1 MEHPEM
7 GVFPFKMTRRPADLT
22 STGGARPMRRLVP
35 LLLALAFLATLPAGA
50 EIYHWTD
57 ARGRT
62 HFSQDLGRVPPE
74 HRAAARAAASSPRS
88 DRVQRYS
95 SGGSSRAMSGGP
107 SRRSASLG
115 SARTLSIPFESR
127 NNLMFVQVRL
137 NDRVSAPFVVD
148 TGASMITLP
157 RALAD
162 RLGIRVGPQ
171 TRRERF
177 TTANGDIWEP
187 IIRLDSVEVGGARA
201 EGIDASISSTM
212 QVGLLG
218 GSFFNNFVYRV
229 DAASGRIELEL
240 NESVRGGLSAQQW
253 QERFRQLRHAVESI
267 DHYLANNQL
276 ARESRVREIQ
286 ERRAGFEEQL
296 RELERDANAAGVPQA
311 WRR

>member
-1 MEHPEM
+1 
-7 GVFPFKMTRRPADLT
+7 
-22 STGGARPMRRLVP
+22 MRRLIP
-35 LLLALAFLATLPAGA
+35 LLLVLAVLPTVAALAAA
-50 EIYHWTD
+50 EIYRWTD
-57 ARGRT
+57 DQGRT
-62 HFSQDLGRVPPE
+62 HFSQDLGQVPPR
-74 HRAAARAAASSPRS
+74 HRAAALAAAAKPPS

-95 SGGSSRAMSGGP
+95 TGGASRS
-107 SRRSASLG
+107 G
-115 SARTLSIPFESR
+115 SAGLAPRAGLRGGGKLSIPFESR

-137 NDRVSAPFVVD
+137 NDRVTAPFVVD

-157 RALAD
+157 QALAS
-162 RLGIRVGPQ
+162 RLGIRVGPD

-187 IIRLDSVEVGGARA
+187 IVRLDSVEVGGARV
-201 EGIDASISSTM
+201 EGLEASISSSM

-229 DAASGRIELEL
+229 DLAAGYIELEV
-240 NESVRGGLSAQQW
+240 NDAVRGGLSADQW
-253 QERFRQLRHAVESI
+253 RQRFRNLRGAVESI

-286 ERRAGFEEQL
+286 ERRAGFEQQL
-296 RELERDANAAGVPQA
+296 RELEREANAVGVPRA